1 MNQEARRDPI
11 NDGRKNEKKRGNHST
26 ESIRPV
32 RYAKGIYFGHGSVKR
47 AATFCKRQ
55 RRARQS
61 DYSGLFR
68 SPCERF
74 VEPCF
79 ATICCVSMDDSA
91 LCSLVDCRDY
101 QTNLILAGHLR
112 R

>member
-1 MNQEARRDPI
+1 MTYLLDTDCVADYLV
-11 NDGRKNEKKRGNHST
+11 GRPDVTALLDTLSQHGAAISLITLGEIY
-26 ESIRPV
+26 E
-32 RYAKGIYFGHGSVKR
+32 GIYFGRGSVKR
-47 AATFCKRQ
+47 AAAFCKRQ
-55 RRARQS
+55 RRAKQS

-91 LCSLVDCRDY
+91 LGSLVDCRD
-101 QTNLILAGHLR
+101 
-112 R
+112 

>member
-32 RYAKGIYFGHGSVKR
+32 RYAKGIYFGRGSVKR

-68 SPCERF
+68 MPSRRF

-79 ATICCVSMDDSA
+79 ATTCCVSMENSVLCIRVDS
-91 LCSLVDCRDY
+91 RD
-101 QTNLILAGHLR
+101 
-112 R
+112 

>member
-1 MNQEARRDPI
+1 MNKEARRDPI

-26 ESIRPV
+26 ESIRQV
-32 RYAKGIYFGHGSVKR
+32 RYAKGIYFGRGSVKR

-68 SPCERF
+68 SPCEIIR
-74 VEPCF
+74 C
-79 ATICCVSMDDSA
+79 SRSA
-91 LCSLVDCRDY
+91 VRGADVCKRWPRVLQSRGQSKCPLH
-101 QTNLILAGHLR
+101 IAPAG
-112 R
+112 